1 MQSHANERRFI
12 VFLMLLCFLQTVQR
26 RYDNKE
32 FCDVNGPARRSS
44 VRPTSVHKLRVGDI
58 DVIGAMGDSLTAA
71 NGAFATNVFQALT
84 EDRAVSWSAGGY
96 GNWQT
101 FVTLP
106 NLIKAFNPRLNGYSH
121 SKSGNAYSFE
131 DGSRFNV
138 AEPTTYANDLPRQ
151 AKLLVTRMRSDRSV
165 NIKNDWK
172 LITIMSGSNDFCL
185 DVCER
190 TNSSIASIVGGAQ
203 QNLITSLRILRRNL
217 PRTLINLVIPVGN

>member
-1 MQSHANERRFI
+1 MQTERRLNE
-12 VFLMLLCFLQTVQR
+12 FLFCFLQTVQR

-32 FCDVNGPARRSS
+32 FCDINGPARRSS

-71 NGAFATNVFQALT
+71 NGAFATNVFQSLT
-84 EDRAVSWSAGGY
+84 EDRAVSWSGGGN

-106 NLIKAFNPRLNGYSH
+106 NLIKAFNPRLNGYSY
-121 SKSGNAYSFE
+121 SRSGNAYSFE
-131 DGSRFNV
+131 DESRFNV
-138 AEPTTYANDLPRQ
+138 ADPTTFASDMPGQ
-151 AKLLVTRMRSDRSV
+151 AKLLVSRVRTDRRV

-172 LITIMSGSNDFCL
+172 LITIMIGSNDFCL
-185 DVCER
+185 DVCKR
-190 TNSSIASIVGGAQ
+190 TNSSIANIVGRAQ
-203 QNLITSLRILRRNL
+203 QDLITSLRILKKNL